1 MASHKN
7 KTIICLLTPT
17 GKDNKQATS
26 KQQASDKQATSKRQA
41 SDNKATTTTRAADHN
56 HHHQDD
62 DDEDEEQEEQQSILE
77 EAVDNY
83 HQFLA
88 FPLVVVGNLSTVISF
103 TP

>member
-17 GKDNKQATS
+17 GKDN
-26 KQQASDKQATSKRQA
+26 KQATSKRQA

-83 HQFLA
+83 NQFLA

-103 TP
+103 TQ